1 VSAGRMAAH
10 IMAGGDSRDLAR
22 DGDALG
28 HDERYD

>member
-22 DGDALG
+22 DGD
-28 HDERYD
+28 DERYD